1 MSIKKNQKLRNLD
14 PFLKRE
20 KERYQHPLPSR
31 EYILQIL
38 QQQGIPLAEPML
50 RKLLDITKKEVEL
63 FNRRLTAMMREGQ
76 IFRNRK
82 GDICVM
88 EKLDLIKGRIQ
99 GHADGF
105 GFLLPDDGS
114 PDLFLSAK
122 EMNKA
127 LHGDR
132 VVVREIG
139 LDRRGRREAVIV
151 EVLEHTNTQLVGR
164 LHIDHGILF
173 VVAENKRI
181 SQDILI
187 AKEHSLKAKAGQIV
201 IVEIIQQPNKQTQPI
216 GKIIEILGDYTA
228 PGMEIEIALRKHDL
242 PYVFP
247 PEVETLAA
255 KFPKNVLKKEFK
267 GRKDITHLP
276 LVTIDGETAR
286 DFDDA
291 VYCENAGDGYR
302 LYVAIA
308 DVSHYVRPRDA
319 LDQEA
324 LNRGNSVYFPRR
336 VIPMLP
342 EALSNE
348 LCSLNPDK
356 NRLCMVCEIQFQK
369 NGEILDYV
377 FYPAVMCSH
386 ARLTYT
392 TVAAILEKPKGTE
405 AKEHAGL
412 LPHLQLVYKLFKALL
427 KARKKRGAIDFE
439 TTETQMFFND
449 QGKIEKIVPVQR
461 TEAHRLIEEC
471 MLAANVCAADFL
483 QKNGQT
489 TLYRIHESPAAEKI
503 EALRNFLK
511 EFGIQLGGKNKPG
524 AKDYAQTLLKIQ
536 DRPDAQLLQT
546 VMLRSLQQAIYSPD
560 LMGHFGLA
568 YDAYTHFTSPI
579 RRYPDLLVHRAIK
592 AVLQGETYNPGDWNE
607 LGLHC
612 SMTERRADDA
622 TRDVESWLKCFYMQ
636 DRIGECFDGV
646 ISSVTG
652 FGLFVA
658 LDGVYVE
665 GLVHISELPSDYFHF
680 DATKHLLLGER
691 SGKQFRLGDRLRVKL
706 VRVDLETSKIDFVLA
721 EPDKKPERAKTQTKT
736 RAKTK
741 TPAKGKKSH

>member
-20 KERYQHPLPSR
+20 KTRYESPLPSR

-38 QQQGIPLAEPML
+38 KKEGIPVSEPVL
-50 RKLLDITKKEVEL
+50 QGLLEITKEEHEI
-63 FNRRLTAMMREGQ
+63 FNRRLSAMMREGQ

-88 EKLDLIKGRIQ
+88 EKLDLIKGKVQ

-105 GFLLPDDGS
+105 GFLIPDDGS

-122 EMNKA
+122 EMHKA
-127 LHGDR
+127 LHGDQ
-132 VVVREIG
+132 VLVRETG
-139 LDRRGRREAVIV
+139 LDRRGRREATIV
-151 EVLEHTNTQLVGR
+151 EVLEYTNTQLVGR

-187 AKEHSLKAKAGQIV
+187 SKEHSLQASAGQIV
-201 IVEIIQQPNKQTQPI
+201 IVEIIQQPNKQSQPI
-216 GKIIEILGDYTA
+216 GKIIEILGDYSA

-247 PEVETLAA
+247 PEIEKLSA
-255 KFPKNVLKKEFK
+255 KFPKNVLKKEMA
-267 GRKDITHLP
+267 GRKDICHLP

-291 VYCENAGDGYR
+291 VYCEEDGKGYR

-308 DVSHYVRPRDA
+308 DVSHYVQPNDA
-319 LDQEA
+319 IDREA

-356 NRLCMVCEIQFQK
+356 NRLCMVCEIQFQA
-369 NGEILDYV
+369 NGDVLDYT
-377 FYPAVMCSH
+377 FYPAVMLSH
-386 ARLTYT
+386 ARLTYH
-392 TVAAILEKPKGTE
+392 TVAALLANPKGAE
-405 AKEHAGL
+405 AKEHTKL
-412 LPHLQLVYKLFKALL
+412 LPHLQRLHKLFKALL

-449 QGKIEKIVPVQR
+449 QGKIDKIEPVQR

-483 QKNGQT
+483 QKHRQT
-489 TLYRIHESPAAEKI
+489 ALYRIHDNPSPEKI

-511 EFGIQLGGKNKPG
+511 EFGIQLGGKNKPS
-524 AKDYAQTLLKIQ
+524 AKDYAETLLTIQ

-546 VMLRSLQQAIYSPD
+546 VMLRSLQQAVYSPD
-560 LMGHFGLA
+560 IAGHFGLA
-568 YDAYTHFTSPI
+568 YDSYTHFTSPI
-579 RRYPDLLVHRAIK
+579 RRYPDLLIHRAIK
-592 AVLQGETYNPGDWNE
+592 AVLDGKPYIPGDWQE
-607 LGLHC
+607 LGKHC
-612 SMTERRADDA
+612 SLTERRADDA

-658 LDGVYVE
+658 LDNVYVE
-665 GLVHISELPSDYFHF
+665 GLIHISELPSDYFHF
-680 DATKHLLLGER
+680 DAIKHTLLGER

-721 EPDKKPERAKTQTKT
+721 EPAKKLERS
-736 RAKTK
+736 KTK
-741 TPAKGKKSH
+741 TPVKNKKSGKSKKSL